1 MPPVHSR
8 RGGVTH
14 SPASNRSPQCGT
26 TPADDQTNK
35 DVIVGRRAEPDR
47 LGRGRMAMTAV
58 RRNGSQ
64 TDGNAAPARAE
75 DGPELSLPDV
85 PPAEVL
91 ETLGTAQQ
99 VMAELAARE
108 LRFGVSEHQG
118 QIRVNVVT
126 SEGTVVQE
134 IPTRD
139 AVEILSGAPLPELG
153 IDAVG

>member
-1 MPPVHSR
+1 M
-8 RGGVTH
+8 TK
-14 SPASNRSPQCGT
+14 
-26 TPADDQTNK
+26 TNTGA
-35 DVIVGRRAEPDR
+35 IAGRRAALDR
-47 LGRGRMAMTAV
+47 LGCKRMAMTVV
-58 RRNGSQ
+58 RRNEGQ
-64 TDGNAAPARAE
+64 TDGNAAPARVE
-75 DGPELSLPDV
+75 DAPELPLPDV

-108 LRFGVSEHQG
+108 LRFGVSEQDG

-126 SEGTVVQE
+126 SEGAVVQE

-153 IDAVG
+153 IDAAG